1 VRPPDAQAR
10 LTEALAAVGVP
21 VRDGRGSGE
30 HAHQAWEGFC
40 ALAREPADE
49 PFTSDGELLRVAD
62 HDDADLLLHESYLA
76 EGLDVYV
83 VAFVRQFSF
92 EVAESGEHAG
102 MNALLLELWF
112 DGVPAGRVPK
122 AQRWGYAGRHRED
135 VGDEAHPDMD
145 NWAGWVDSW
154 KTAVETS
161 NSFRVL
167 ETLPVSH
174 FTLSQTDI

>member
-1 VRPPDAQAR
+1 VRPPDADAR
-10 LTEALAAVGVP
+10 LTEALAAGGVP
-21 VRDGRGSGE
+21 VRDSRGSGQ
-30 HAHQAWEGFC
+30 HALQAWEAFC

-49 PFTSDGELLRVAD
+49 PFTRGEELLRVAD

-76 EGLDVYV
+76 EGLEVYV

-92 EVAESGEHAG
+92 EVAESGEYAG

-122 AQRWGYAGRHRED
+122 AQRWGYAGRHRKD
-135 VGDEAHPDMD
+135 VSDEAHPDMH
-145 NWAGWVDSW
+145 NWAGWVDRW
-154 KTAVETS
+154 KTAVEAS

-167 ETLPVSH
+167 ESLPVSH
-174 FTLSQTDI
+174 FTISQTDV